1 VEASRENGP
10 SAAEA
15 EEEALLLCVLP
26 LRAQAARDHL
36 ARAAGVGGAALAAVH
51 GAEDERR
58 RRRGREGAG
67 GGGGPGA
74 GVREEASAGAEGD
87 RQPPRRGDLRGAAG
101 LRHGP

>member
-1 VEASRENGP
+1 MRRSW
-10 SAAEA
+10 
-15 EEEALLLCVLP
+15 EEQLLW
-26 LRAQAARDHL
+26 RR
-36 ARAAGVGGAALAAVH
+36 VH

-58 RRRGREGAG
+58 RRGREGAIR

-74 GVREEASAGAEGD
+74 GVREEASAGAQGD